1 MSGEALAK
9 VVFPAAVLCMELD
22 PVQLHVYAGGQ
33 DGRIYQCN
41 LYKSDDGGNFRAR
54 LAQGDAVSADAA
66 NTFVGHQSAVRGLAL
81 TFDGRSLVSCS
92 DDGTARVWDAPSRQL
107 LRTHN
112 PKTGPLVAVRVL
124 IRPPALLDPLDPAHP
139 PPPVP
144 PAWKRTEVLATSVAT
159 GDAKDIAF
167 LANDTERFPAFTQ
180 EDHPFAW
187 PDTLAP
193 TAPFSFLPT
202 LRLPCDRQ
210 DDDAGWT
217 SLDTAAYDRGPEV
230 ARRLA
235 RLLRE
240 VGTQHHEELQRLR
253 RALAGAQAHTTSL
266 RALNDQLYRSVARAV
281 VASGG
286 RVAGDGCGRDEGEA

>member
-1 MSGEALAK
+1 
-9 VVFPAAVLCMELD
+9 
-22 PVQLHVYAGGQ
+22 
-33 DGRIYQCN
+33 
-41 LYKSDDGGNFRAR
+41 
-54 LAQGDAVSADAA
+54 
-66 NTFVGHQSAVRGLAL
+66 SAVRGLAL

-144 PAWKRTEVLATSVAT
+144 PAWKRTEVLATSA

-167 LANDTERFPAFTQ
+167 LANYTERFPAFTQ

-187 PDTLAP
+187 PDTLAR
-193 TAPFSFLPT
+193 FSHDPPLSSLKYFLTQLLPSRSFPRI
-202 LRLPCDRQ
+202 RLPCDRQ
-210 DDDAGWT
+210 DCDAGWT

-235 RLLRE
+235 RLRRE
-240 VGTQHHEELQRLR
+240 VSTQHHEELQRLR
-253 RALAGAQAHTTSL
+253 GALAGAQAHIVSL
-266 RALNDQLYRSVARAV
+266 RVMNDQLYRSVARAV

-286 RVAGDGCGRDEGEA
+286 RVTGGGGGDEAKAANGAA